1 MSIDPRDP
9 EQVQEFVTHSWYKY
23 ADETKGLHPWDGVTE
38 PNYEL
43 GAKTKGTRTNI
54 QQIDESAKYSWIKAP
69 RWRGHAM
76 DAAFDGLERVWPHAT
91 PVGIANC

>member
-1 MSIDPRDP
+1 VIHPVDPRDP

-38 PNYEL
+38 PNYVL
-43 GAKTKGTRTNI
+43 GQDQGHTHRHQGDRRG
-54 QQIDESAKYSWIKAP
+54 AKYSWIKSP

-76 DAAFDGLERVWPHAT
+76 EVGPLSRYILGYVHT
-91 PVGIANC
+91 P